1 MKRLGLL
8 FLLLALSGCGYRNV
22 PAEDFLKVKEGMTK
36 DEVILILDKPIGDW
50 FEERNGVNLN
60 YLTYRV
66 RGDWWMVVI
75 SPVDYAPAEV
85 VAIAKW
91 PDDIQEL
98 WNRLGPPTTF
108 EEAVEKALKTG
119 LQ

>member
-22 PAEDFLKVKEGMTK
+22 PTEDFLKVKEGMTK

-50 FEERNGVNLN
+50 FEERHGVDRN

-66 RGDWWMVVI
+66 KGDWWTVVI
-75 SPVDYAPAEV
+75 DPPDNGPGTV
-85 VAIAKW
+85 VEIARW
-91 PDDIQEL
+91 PDELQEL

-108 EEAVEKALKTG
+108 EEAVEKGKT
-119 LQ
+119 LDD